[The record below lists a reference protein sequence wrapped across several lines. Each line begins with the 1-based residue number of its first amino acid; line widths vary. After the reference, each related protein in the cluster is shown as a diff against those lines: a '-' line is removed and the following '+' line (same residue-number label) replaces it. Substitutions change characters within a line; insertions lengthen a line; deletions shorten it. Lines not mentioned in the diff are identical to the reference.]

1 MKRSPLTRVACP
13 LRLAQAWKR
22 PSLSL
27 PYPPNL
33 PSASLALCSA
43 LQLQVAPCLRCAAS
57 VCHLKVQQGEFPSGA
72 STQKGCNFQIRVAGS
87 ESPSFNVQI
96 PWARGQKCSVQIKG
110 TMRARTVSF
119 FAAMNQSTHVTP
131 RPGKRRLQQLLR
143 RTSEA
148 VHQGTH
154 ASCQRS
160 CGRSVKCGCHQAHNG
175 LLPPSRSAPSLHCCV
190 CV

>member
-1 MKRSPLTRVACP
+1 MRKLGRGHPCLFLIRPTSPQPRSPC
-13 LRLAQAWKR
+13 
-22 PSLSL
+22 
-27 PYPPNL
+27 
-33 PSASLALCSA
+33 ALHCSCRWHHVSGV
-43 LQLQVAPCLRCAAS
+43 LLVCVISRCNRGNFLQVPALRKGATS
-57 VCHLKVQQGEFPSGA
+57 KSELLGA
-72 STQKGCNFQIRVAGS
+72 SHPPLMFT
-87 ESPSFNVQI
+87 I